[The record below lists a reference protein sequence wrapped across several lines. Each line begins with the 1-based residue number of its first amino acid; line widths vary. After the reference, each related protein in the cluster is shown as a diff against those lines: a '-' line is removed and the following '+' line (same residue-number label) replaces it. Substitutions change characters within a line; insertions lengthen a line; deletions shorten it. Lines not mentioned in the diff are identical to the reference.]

1 LDTNWQDQSS
11 LLYSL
16 PQLQQQYETA
26 AASVSSSSSSS
37 SSRTSLATLL
47 SNAVLTLL
55 RKESNWSAVSLSGE
69 SWSRENNKA
78 ETVFQKYVISERAKF
93 EKETVSTRATTSSSS
108 TTTAGAT
115 QMIVSLVIAIRGQSD
130 IWNILRSNNNNN
142 NNNNNNKIPFINAA
156 ASTSPG
162 KITNSNELKNVLQ
175 TLASEALSDE
185 GENILAVEILWTPS
199 EYGNI
204 LPQNEVIMNY
214 PELLKL

>member
-108 TTTAGAT
+108 TATASAT

-130 IWNILRSNNNNN
+130 IWNILRSNN

-204 LPQNEVIMNY
+204 LLQNEVIMNY